1 MGLIAI
7 GLAGAWRMG
16 TALVEPAPRT
26 IGAAPA
32 DLVALDVTIPSAS
45 GSMLHGW
52 WMEADAQREVTRS
65 RELEGQ
71 TEVAQQH
78 STEARAP
85 SSSAAARATI
95 VLLHPLRGDR
105 RAMLGRARFLL
116 VAGYDVLLI
125 DLQAH
130 GMSSG
135 GQVTAGWLERLDAQA
150 AIAFAKQQAPNQK
163 LAVIGWSLGGAA
175 TLLAHGTSES
185 TSVAARGPKP
195 ESIAPSSSQAL
206 PSTTAPAA
214 NGMTASSSP
223 EPSAK
228 AIDPAAD
235 AEPITPQST
244 SRKAAEPTPLAPG
257 TLDVLVLESVYP
269 TITEA
274 IRDRIAIR
282 LGPLAW
288 PLTPLLTLQLPM
300 RLGCSAA
307 DLRPIDHIA
316 SVGCPVLVLA
326 GDADEQTPAA
336 ETKRLFE
343 TAVEPKQLE
352 FFQGAEH
359 TDLHR
364 FDRANYEATVLAFL
378 NASL

>member
-1 MGLIAI
+1 
-7 GLAGAWRMG
+7 MG
-16 TALVEPAPRT
+16 TTLVEPAPRT

-32 DLVALDVTIPSAS
+32 DLVALDVAIPSAS
-45 GSMLHGW
+45 GSMLRGW
-52 WMEADAQREVTRS
+52 WMEAEVQREVTRS

-71 TEVAQQH
+71 TKVAQQH
-78 STEARAP
+78 ATEARAP
-85 SSSAAARATI
+85 SSSAATRATI
-95 VLLHPLRGDR
+95 VLLHPLHGDR

-116 VAGYDVLLI
+116 AAGYDVLMI

-135 GQVTAGWLERLDAQA
+135 EQVTAGWLERLDAQA
-150 AIAFAKQQAPNQK
+150 AIAFAKQKAPGQK

-185 TSVAARGPKP
+185 ASVAARGSKP
-195 ESIAPSSSQAL
+195 DPTAPPSSQAL

-235 AEPITPQST
+235 VESITTAST
-244 SRKAAEPTPLAPG
+244 SRKAAEPTLLAPG
-257 TLDVLVLESVYP
+257 TLDALILESVYP

-274 IRDRIAIR
+274 IRDRIAMR

-326 GDADEQTPAA
+326 GDADEQTPAT

-343 TAVEPKQLE
+343 TAAEPKQLE

-364 FDRANYEATVLAFL
+364 FNTSKYEATVLAFL